1 MTDQL
6 PSRLFVRAY
15 FVAGLITALLAGGLA
30 VSGRIGLALGVV
42 AGAAVALLMIH
53 GTVKLGTA
61 LVDRTGNEAQKGQRF
76 RRALAFQIGKYIVA
90 IGALYLLVTRWEVD
104 PIGLAVGYGIPLVVL
119 VVAGLRARTAGPAQ
133 DR

>member
-1 MTDQL
+1 MTNHWQ
-6 PSRLFVRAY
+6 SRLFVRAY
-15 FVAGLITALLAGGLA
+15 FVAGFITALLAGGLA
-30 VSGRIGLALGVV
+30 VSGHIGPALGVV

-53 GTVKLGTA
+53 GTVMLGTV
-61 LVDRTGNEAQKGQRF
+61 LVAQSGDEDNKQRHF

-90 IGALYLLVTRWEVD
+90 VGALYLLVTRWEID

-119 VVAGLRARTAGPAQ
+119 VGAGLRARAAGPVQ

>member
-6 PSRLFVRAY
+6 QSRLFVRAY

-53 GTVKLGTA
+53 GTVMLGTV
-61 LVDRTGNEAQKGQRF
+61 LVDQSGEEANKQRHF
-76 RRALAFQIGKYIVA
+76 RRALVFQIGKYIVA

-104 PIGLAVGYGIPLVVL
+104 PVGLAVGYGIPLVVL
-119 VVAGLRARTAGPAQ
+119 VVAGLRTRTAGPTQ